1 MRCLIVLNFG
11 RNMGF
16 VVDTE
21 RMRIFLLTILVVLCN
36 CSVSN
41 PWAYNAPPGTGMSGR
56 EALDKPVVLLAQFTA
71 GTGVDARWSD
81 IAPEMQQAF
90 ARALLKTGK
99 FDVVTDQYIVN
110 QALDAIADT
119 GATRDRAL
127 DTVRSTLNTNT
138 AFLVQARI
146 TDFLHT
152 SEAPDSVR
160 RLSWFSEA
168 NDAVVAM
175 DMTATDLQVGRVAF
189 SDQIAA
195 TVGAGDEETDQYGSL
210 EFGSYLFWSTPLG
223 RASTDVLDEGV
234 HQLAGL
240 RGSTPG
246 VVKITAYEVGHRD
259 VKLSGDGYL
268 DDGGIY
274 YVGAADAVTGQYI
287 SIDDDLGRALRL
299 RVEKHFFGSS
309 TGWLLSEPA
318 EYEHITGATLSKA
331 PLPTQATVQ

>member
-1 MRCLIVLNFG
+1 MRHLIVLNFG

-16 VVDTE
+16 VVDTAP
-21 RMRIFLLTILVVLCN
+21 MRIFISSLLLILCN
-36 CSVSN
+36 CSMSN
-41 PWAYNAPPGTGMSGR
+41 PWAYNAPPGQGAQGK
-56 EALDKPVVLLAQFTA
+56 EALEKPVVLIAPFSS

-90 ARALLKTGK
+90 ARAILKTGK
-99 FDVVTDQYIVN
+99 YEVVTDSDVVN

-119 GATRDRAL
+119 GASRDRSL
-127 DTVRSTLNTNT
+127 GTVRSILDTDT
-138 AFLVQARI
+138 AFLVQVRI

-160 RLSWFSEA
+160 RLSWFVEA

-195 TVGAGDEETDQYGSL
+195 TVSAGDEEIDQYGSL

-234 HQLAGL
+234 QQLAGL

-246 VVKITAYEVGHRD
+246 VVKITAYEVGHRE
-259 VKLSGDGYL
+259 VKLSGEGYL

-274 YVGAADAVTGQYI
+274 YVGAVDAVTGQYI
-287 SIDDDLGRALRL
+287 SIDDDLGRPLRL
-299 RVEKHFFGSS
+299 RVEKHFIGSS

-318 EYEHITGATLSKA
+318 SYEHITGATLSKA
-331 PLPTQATVQ
+331 PLPTQATAK